1 MRDRMMTKDSGFTLL
16 ELIVVLFLISLIS
29 GISVVLFTG
38 TLSSGKLDATARSL
52 VAAMKHARGQS
63 AMSGE
68 PHAVFIDLDTGF
80 YGIEGTGGRPFPRG
94 ITVSFTDPLS
104 GIQTSGKH
112 LIAYDPVGGIQGGTV
127 LLATPKRSV
136 AVRPDPIVAAVAEKM
151 EKTP

>member
-1 MRDRMMTKDSGFTLL
+1 MITKDSGFTLL
-16 ELIVVLFLISLIS
+16 ELIVVLLLISLIA
-29 GISVVLFTG
+29 GISVVMFTG

-68 PHAVFIDLDTGF
+68 PHAVFIDLDAGS
-80 YGIEGTGGRPFPRG
+80 YGIEGTDGRPFPRG
-94 ITVSFTDPLS
+94 ITVSFTDPLA
-104 GIQTSGKH
+104 GTQTSGRH

-136 AVRPDPIVAAVAEKM
+136 TVRPDPIVAAVAERV
-151 EKTP
+151 EKAL

>member
-1 MRDRMMTKDSGFTLL
+1 MTKDSGFTLL
-16 ELIVVLFLISLIS
+16 ELIVVLFLISLIA

-52 VAAMKHARGQS
+52 VAAMKHARSQS

-68 PHAVFIDLDTGF
+68 PHAVFIDLDTGS

-127 LLATPKRSV
+127 LLTTPKRSV
-136 AVRPDPIVAAVAEKM
+136 AVRPDPIIAAVAERV

>member
-1 MRDRMMTKDSGFTLL
+1 MTKDSGFTLL
-16 ELIVVLFLISLIS
+16 ELIVVLFLISLIA

-52 VAAMKHARGQS
+52 VAAMKHARSQS

-68 PHAVFIDLDTGF
+68 PHAVFIDLDTGS